1 MSRKRKHQTPT
12 VLVKM
17 MGLSLMEYW
26 TEREDYA
33 AYRQPSHRLIPV
45 RLPSLQDPAHTP
57 VRSAYRRPRHRLIL
71 ISLEIRYWLSW
82 LLSSILV
89 FLRRLI
95 SRKIWTTL
103 TCKVS
108 LTTRIGSPRR
118 RT

>member
-33 AYRQPSHRLIPV
+33 AYRQPSHRLI
-45 RLPSLQDPAHTP
+45 
-57 VRSAYRRPRHRLIL
+57 L
-71 ISLEIRYWLSW
+71 ISQEIRYWLSR

-95 SRKIWTTL
+95 SRKI
-103 TCKVS
+103 
-108 LTTRIGSPRR
+108 
-118 RT
+118 